1 MADGKIILPVP
12 IKHTDNAAIG
22 DREKHP
28 AYTVRHADF
37 LSSAH
42 SVPPPRKEMT
52 LFPLMLFCSSLMSVI
67 SATVIPCMERMS
79 SIVIAAMAFSSV
91 KPASKTLFKA
101 LTALGLTGISQSSY
115 RSWSLCFGA
124 FCTDDGSC
132 GFGS

>member
-12 IKHTDNAAIG
+12 IKHTDDAAIG

-42 SVPPPRKEMT
+42 SVPPPRNEMT
-52 LFPLMLFCSSLMSVI
+52 LFPLMLFCSSLMSVM
-67 SATVIPCMERMS
+67 SATVIPCMERIS
-79 SIVIAAMAFSSV
+79 SIVMAAIAFSSV
-91 KPASKTLFKA
+91 KPASKTLFNT
-101 LTALGLTGISQSSY
+101 LTAFGFTAILNPSY
-115 RSWSLCFGA
+115 RSYSFFFGA
-124 FCTDDGSC
+124 FAVCTSS